1 VKKAR
6 MGKRQKKN
14 EGFCWL
20 FPLLALFL
28 NAYITTKLNIL
39 YLITKYK
46 IKILKIDPKYTL
58 KTDSIFLKKERKNIT
73 KRKKIKKK
81 KASS

>member
-1 VKKAR
+1 
-6 MGKRQKKN
+6 
-14 EGFCWL
+14 
-20 FPLLALFL
+20 
-28 NAYITTKLNIL
+28 
-39 YLITKYK
+39 
-46 IKILKIDPKYTL
+46 LKIDPKYTL